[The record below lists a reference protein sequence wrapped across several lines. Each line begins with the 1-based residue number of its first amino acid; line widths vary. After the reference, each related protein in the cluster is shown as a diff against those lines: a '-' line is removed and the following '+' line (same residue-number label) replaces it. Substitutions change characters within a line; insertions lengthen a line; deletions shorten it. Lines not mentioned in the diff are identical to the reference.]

1 MNILITRKIPGN
13 PEKIL
18 SDAGYS
24 VYVNEHDRPY
34 IREELLEQLSKNK
47 YDAVLSLLTDKI
59 DKEIFDAT
67 PNTKIFANYAVGFD
81 NIDIE
86 EAKKR
91 DVIVTNTPTPLV
103 SEAVAEHT
111 LALIFSLMM
120 RISEGDAFVRKG
132 LYQAWDPN
140 LLIHPDLQGKTI
152 GIVGAGRIG
161 SVVGKVLQHGLG
173 CKIIYNDVKRN
184 DYMEQDCNASFKESL
199 EGVLEEADIVT
210 LHVPL
215 LPSTKHLINKKTL
228 SQMKKGSY
236 LINTARG
243 GVIDE
248 ESLAEALA
256 SGHMAGAAL
265 DVFEHEPKPF
275 QGLLALSNV
284 VFTPHTAS
292 ATIRVRNEMTR
303 IATENIIAVLAG
315 KAPLNLVS

>member
-18 SDAGYS
+18 TEAGHN
-24 VYVNEHDRPY
+24 VYTNEHDRPY
-34 IREELLEQLSKNK
+34 THEELLTQLSKNK

-59 DKEIFDAT
+59 DGEIFDAT
-67 PNTKIFANYAVGFD
+67 PSTKIFANYAVGFD
-81 NIDIE
+81 NIDVE
-86 EAKKR
+86 EAKKHGI
-91 DVIVTNTPTPLV
+91 VVTNTPTPLV

-120 RISEGDAFVRKG
+120 KITEGDTFVRKG
-132 LYQAWDPN
+132 LYSAWDPN
-140 LLIHPDLQGKTI
+140 LFIHPDLKGKTI

-161 SVVGKVLQHGLG
+161 STVGKVLQHGLG
-173 CKIIYNDVKRN
+173 CRILYNDIKRN
-184 DYMEQDCNASFKESL
+184 DYIEQDCDALFVDKL
-199 EGVLEEADIVT
+199 EDLLLQSDVVT

-228 SQMKKGSY
+228 LQMKKGSY

-243 GVIDE
+243 GVVDE

-256 SGHMAGAAL
+256 SGHIAGAAL

-275 QGLLALSNV
+275 SGLLALSNV

-292 ATIRVRNEMTR
+292 ATTQVRDEMAR

-315 KAPLNLVS
+315 KAPLNPVF